1 MHTPTAPSL
10 PLILQDEK
18 DSWFKDSYWLFESSS
33 KIYIIVY
40 NRVKNKPVVAKFC
53 LDTAEKKLSEVQ
65 RVTLAISI
73 QWW

>member
-33 KIYIIVY
+33 KIYIIVLKTSLSLLNFVLIQPRKSY
-40 NRVKNKPVVAKFC
+40 LKFK
-53 LDTAEKKLSEVQ
+53 E
-65 RVTLAISI
+65 
-73 QWW
+73 